1 MTKQTEN
8 AKEILMLS
16 YKVIRAVAK
25 NTPTSFIDNDLS
37 MLQLLALS
45 MLAEGKLA
53 MTDISK
59 ELNVKLPTATSLID
73 RLFIAGFV
81 ERVDDI
87 KDRRKVLISLTK
99 KGKKTLEATA
109 KLKVEKI
116 VLLLNELPD
125 QDVDSLLSILRKLYK
140 KFEKGEK

>member
-37 MLQLLALS
+37 MLQLRALS

-140 KFEKGEK
+140 KFEKREK

>member
-37 MLQLLALS
+37 MLQLRALS

-99 KGKKTLEATA
+99 TSISPKS
-109 KLKVEKI
+109 
-116 VLLLNELPD
+116 
-125 QDVDSLLSILRKLYK
+125 SLL
-140 KFEKGEK
+140 EK